1 MLVKRS
7 ICFLYSFL
15 IVNTNAT
22 RYNLNNFIL
31 LKTQQRLGS
40 NDQTDTF
47 LRKTSKLLSA
57 IMQHIPWSEPTKA
70 LSDPQT
76 IITWFQG
83 YAGGIKVWVVQR
95 GLMVLQ
101 CCIWTSVFQFVWKVL
116 TMFSAITN
124 SFQTCILLV
133 QAIFNLQNIDFSS
146 SAKHKD
152 FLATFK
158 KSI

>member
-15 IVNTNAT
+15 IVYTNAT
-22 RYNLNNFIL
+22 RNNLNNFIL

-70 LSDPQT
+70 MSDPQT

-124 SFQTCILLV
+124 SFQTCIFTSSGY
-133 QAIFNLQNIDFSS
+133 ISS
-146 SAKHKD
+146 SKHWFF
-152 FLATFK
+152 FLSQAQRLFGN
-158 KSI
+158 I